1 MAFALVSLS
10 LTARYLTLSTSL
22 VPVLA
27 AIGLWGVTAWSFF
40 PAQQVRLM
48 GITGLK
54 VAPVIFSRNAS
65 FMYLGFS
72 MGAALGA
79 LTLTHSSIA
88 DLGSVG
94 GSCVAASLV
103 L

>member
-27 AIGLWGVTAWSFF
+27 AIGLWGVTAW
-40 PAQQVRLM
+40 
-48 GITGLK
+48 
-54 VAPVIFSRNAS
+54 
-65 FMYLGFS
+65 
-72 MGAALGA
+72 A